1 MTGRERRSEPRK
13 IVDEYYSVQF
23 FIEHLDALYDFIL
36 WDISTQGM
44 CILVDNDSEVL
55 NFLSVGDVFR
65 IKYYPR
71 DLYGQTRICRTE
83 IRHISKGGH
92 TRFADYHMVGLKM
105 LE

>member
-1 MTGRERRSEPRK
+1 
-13 IVDEYYSVQF
+13 
-23 FIEHLDALYDFIL
+23 
-36 WDISTQGM
+36 M
-44 CILVDNDSEVL
+44 CILVDNESEVL
-55 NFLSVGDVFR
+55 DYLSVGDVIR

-92 TRFADYHMVGLKM
+92 NRFADYHMIGLKM